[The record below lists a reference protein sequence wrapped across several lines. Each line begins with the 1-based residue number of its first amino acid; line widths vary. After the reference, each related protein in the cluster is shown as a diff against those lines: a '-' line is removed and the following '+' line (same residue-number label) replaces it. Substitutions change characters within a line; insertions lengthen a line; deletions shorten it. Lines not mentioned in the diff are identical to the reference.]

1 MTKVKA
7 TLLFAFVLALGA
19 GAVLGFAAA
28 RRVDPPAPTATKPA
42 ESQRGSW
49 LSDQLKLSPEQGD
62 QIRAIWQKAMAEQ
75 GRANSERRRALE
87 RERDAALLSLLTTEQ
102 REEYDRLEKQYEA
115 QIAELGRER
124 DRLRQEAIE
133 KTRQV
138 LTEGQRKKYEE
149 LLAEREREREER
161 DRNRERDRDRDPERD
176 RERDRVGRGHRRG
189 GSPAT
194 SPAFP
199 ATRPAFGAPAGAP
212 G

>member
-7 TLLFAFVLALGA
+7 TLLFAFILALSA
-19 GAVLGFAAA
+19 GVVLGFAAA
-28 RRVDPPAPTATKPA
+28 RRVDPPGPTATKPA
-42 ESQRGSW
+42 ESRRDSW

-62 QIRAIWQKAMAEQ
+62 QIREIWQKAMSEQ

-87 RERDAALLSLLTTEQ
+87 KERDAAVLALFTTEQ
-102 REEYDRLEKQYEA
+102 RDEHDRLMAQYDA
-115 QIAELGRER
+115 RIAELGRER

-133 KTRQV
+133 KTKQV

-149 LLAEREREREER
+149 LLTERER
-161 DRNRERDRDRDPERD
+161 DRERDRDGDRDRERD

-194 SPAFP
+194 LPAFP
-199 ATRPAFGAPAGAP
+199 ATRPSFGAPAGNP
-212 G
+212 GRNG

>member
-1 MTKVKA
+1 M
-7 TLLFAFVLALGA
+7 
-19 GAVLGFAAA
+19 LGFAAA
-28 RRVDPPAPTATKPA
+28 RRAIPPAPAAAKPA

-49 LSDQLKLSPEQGD
+49 LSDQLKLSPQQGD
-62 QIRAIWQKAMAEQ
+62 QIRAIWQKVMSEQ

-87 RERDAALLSLLTTEQ
+87 KERDGVVLGLLTTEQ
-102 REEYDRLEKQYEA
+102 REEFDRLTRQYEA
-115 QIAELGRER
+115 QLSDLGRER

-138 LTEGQRKKYEE
+138 LTEEQRKKYEA
-149 LLAEREREREER
+149 LLTE
-161 DRNRERDRDRDPERD
+161 RERDRERDPDRD

-194 SPAFP
+194 LPALP
-199 ATRPAFGAPAGAP
+199 ATRPAFEPAARGAGRN